1 MFSTKV
7 RLKTKPIRVL
17 LAEDH
22 ALVRAGICALLQ
34 RLSNVQVEVIAE
46 AGEGQE
52 TLRLIKEKKPDI
64 VLLDIAMPGL
74 NGLEVADRVTKEFP
88 EVRTIILSMYMNEEY
103 VLRAIHVGA
112 AGYLLKNAGI
122 EELELAIKSVA
133 RGEVYLSPKVSRQVL
148 ENYMGSLAARK
159 GHDKPE
165 PFNYERLTARQRE
178 ILQLI
183 AEGCTTKEIANRL
196 NVSIKTVDSHRTQLM
211 ERLNIHDIAGLV
223 RYAIRTHLITL
234 E

>member
-1 MFSTKV
+1 MFPAEA
-7 RLKTKPIRVL
+7 RLKAKPIRILV
-17 LAEDH
+17 AEDH

-34 RLSNVQVEVIAE
+34 RLKSVSVEIVAE
-46 AGEGQE
+46 AGDGQE
-52 TLRLIKEKKPDI
+52 TLHLIKEKNPDI

-74 NGLEVADRVTKEFP
+74 NGLEVANRVTKEFP

-103 VLRAIHVGA
+103 VLRAIRVGA

-133 RGEVYLSPKVSRQVL
+133 RGEVYLSPKISRQVL
-148 ENYMGSLAARK
+148 ENYVGRLGGK
-159 GHDKPE
+159 KVPDNPE
-165 PFNYERLTARQRE
+165 PFIYEKLTARQRE

-183 AEGCTTKEIANRL
+183 AEGHTTKEIANKL
-196 NVSIKTVDSHRTQLM
+196 NVSTKTVDTHRTQLM

-223 RYAIRTHLITL
+223 RYAIRTQIITL

>member
-7 RLKTKPIRVL
+7 KSKTEPIRILV
-17 LAEDH
+17 AEDH

-34 RLSNVQVEVIAE
+34 RLNSVSVEVVAE
-46 AGEGQE
+46 AGDGHE
-52 TLRLIKEKKPDI
+52 TLHLIKEKKPDI
-64 VLLDIAMPGL
+64 ILLDISMPGL
-74 NGLEVADRVTKEFP
+74 NGLEIADRVTKEFS

-103 VLRAIHVGA
+103 VLRAIQVGV

-133 RGEVYLSPKVSRQVL
+133 RGETYLSPKVSRQVL
-148 ENYMGSLAARK
+148 ENYMGSLTVRK
-159 GHDKPE
+159 RPDKPG
-165 PFNYERLTARQRE
+165 PFNYEKLTARQRE

-183 AEGCTTKEIANRL
+183 AEGYTTKEIANKL
-196 NVSIKTVDSHRTQLM
+196 NVSVKTVDTHRSQLM

-223 RYAIRTHLITL
+223 RYAIRTHVVTL